1 MMDQVYQFIPF
12 LQTTGLE
19 MRSILLMIAY
29 SLPQILMLSTP
40 ISLMIG
46 ITIGIQRICTD
57 HELVVM
63 RGAGISLNFLFKPV
77 LFVAGSAALVVLILA
92 FYLAPMGVTK
102 LEALKFSILTKQS
115 KFHFTENRIN
125 NFFNQNVI
133 FFFNKGEKN
142 EMLEQVF
149 IADWKNP
156 GDHSVIEAKKG
167 RISFDKDK
175 KKVVLQLTDG
185 TIHQPAQNQRY
196 RIVDF
201 KHLDYDLAPP
211 NSNQGNLPS
220 RFRGKKKKKTALLDY
235 EMTINL
241 LWKELYSSR
250 KGSSD
255 YYEYSE
261 ELHGRIVTILSC
273 IIIAIF
279 ALPIGIYDPRNPKT
293 GKFLYLTFM
302 MIVYF
307 SIYFQVRTK
316 LNNGELPPFT
326 LYLPL
331 CGMFLVGMFNFYK
344 LNHDLSSIR
353 EFIQLRLQR
362 FKRDG

>member
-19 MRSILLMIAY
+19 LRAILLMVAY

-77 LFVAGSAALVVLILA
+77 LFVAGSASLVVLILA

-115 KFHFTENRIN
+115 KFHLTEGRIN

-133 FFFNKGEKN
+133 FFFNKEESSEILG
-142 EMLEQVF
+142 QVF
-149 IADWKNP
+149 IADWKSP

-167 RISFDKDK
+167 LISFDKDK
-175 KKVVLQLTDG
+175 KKVVLKLTDG
-185 TIHQPAQNQRY
+185 TIHHPVQNQRY

-201 KHLDYDLAPP
+201 KHLDYNLSPP
-211 NSNQGNLPS
+211 ESNRGNLPS
-220 RFRGKKKKKTALLDY
+220 RFRGKKNKKTVSLDY
-235 EMTINL
+235 EMTIGE
-241 LWKELYSSR
+241 LWGELFRSQ

-255 YYEYSE
+255 YYEFSE

-279 ALPIGIYDPRNPKT
+279 ALPIGVYDPRNPKT

-307 SIYFQVRTK
+307 SIYFQVRSK
-316 LNNGELPPFT
+316 LNNGELPPFA

-331 CGMFLVGMFNFYK
+331 TGMLLVGLFNFYK
-344 LNHDLSSIR
+344 INHDLSSIK
-353 EFIQLRLQR
+353 EFVQFRLQR
-362 FKRDG
+362 FRKGS